1 MSSGVSVFGRM
12 MPWKLSGA
20 PSMIACTSPRKYFDR
35 MLFGR
40 MAMTLLPKSIVFS
53 ASTSVLRLG
62 SPLNSYGHASSKS
75 GIT

>member
-1 MSSGVSVFGRM
+1 
-12 MPWKLSGA
+12 
-20 PSMIACTSPRKYFDR
+20 

-40 MAMTLLPKSIVFS
+40 IAITLPPKSIVFS

-75 GIT
+75 GITWSVGACAAFWFIFSVCAGYVSSVRGMTNRLSF